1 MADSHGKLY
10 PRLIREEHVVATEEP
25 PERHLRPMV
34 PETPALKVA
43 EALCIQDP
51 GK

>member
-1 MADSHGKLY
+1 MADSHGKLD

-43 EALCIQDP
+43 EALYIQDA